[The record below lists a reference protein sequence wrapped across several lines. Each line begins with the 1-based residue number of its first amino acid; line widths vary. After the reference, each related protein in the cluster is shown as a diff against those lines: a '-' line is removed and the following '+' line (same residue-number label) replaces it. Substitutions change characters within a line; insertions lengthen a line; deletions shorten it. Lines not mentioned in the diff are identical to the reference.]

1 MLQFLFN
8 LKMNGLV
15 QRCFFFSSLFFIFF
29 FSFTTAVGAA
39 QQPRIAVLYPDAPP
53 PYNKV
58 FDAIICGIKET
69 STFTTKLYPLT
80 TTTSETDLRSWLD
93 RKRISG
99 IIALGKQGYVA
110 TRKLKTE
117 LPVIVGALR
126 VLPTNQSGI
135 SLAADPAQL
144 FTQLETLSPE
154 VKRVFVVYSAE
165 RNDWI
170 IDLAQQAALHHQLEL
185 ITYPASD
192 LRQAVRHYRDI
203 LNQIR
208 SKNDAI
214 WLPMDSITANEK
226 VVLPLLLQ
234 MSWDKDLVLISSTP
248 SHVQR
253 GALFSLYP
261 DNTGLGRNLAS
272 MLTTTMTSN
281 TEQGIRPLQSLNLA
295 VNLRT
300 AAHLGLS
307 FSSSQIKQFTLTFP
321 TR

>member
-1 MLQFLFN
+1 MLQLLFN
-8 LKMNGLV
+8 LKMNSSV
-15 QRCFFFSSLFFIFF
+15 QRCIFFSSLFVIFF
-29 FSFTTAVGAA
+29 FCLTTSVHAE

-58 FDAIICGIKET
+58 FNAIISGIKES
-69 STFTTKLYPLT
+69 STFATELYPLT
-80 TTTSETDLRSWLD
+80 MTTNQDDLKSWLD
-93 RKRISG
+93 KRRISG
-99 IIALGKQGYVA
+99 IIALGKQGYIA
-110 TRKLKTE
+110 AKYLETDR
-117 LPVIVGALR
+117 PIIVGALR

-144 FTQLETLSPE
+144 FNQLDTLSPE
-154 VKRVFVVYSAE
+154 VKRIFVVYSAD

-170 IDLAQQAALHHQLEL
+170 IDLAQHAAEHHKLEL
-185 ITYPASD
+185 ITYPVND

-203 LNQIR
+203 LKQIR

-214 WLPMDSITANEK
+214 WLPMDPIAANEK

-234 MSWDKDLVLISSTP
+234 KSWDKDLVLISSTP

-272 MLTTTMTSN
+272 MLSTTMTSN
-281 TEQGIRPLQSLNLA
+281 TEQGIRPLESLNLA

-321 TR
+321 TH